1 MCCQDNWIC
10 DEGACTLSEALK
22 ADTKLTSLYIIGM
35 HQSHRNNLNKDTA
48 PTTMNKAADGVGVEG
63 GRALS
68 EALKVNTALTE
79 LSLGSV

>member
-1 MCCQDNWIC
+1 
-10 DEGACTLSEALK
+10 
-22 ADTKLTSLYIIGM
+22 M

-68 EALKVNTALTE
+68 EALNVNTALTE